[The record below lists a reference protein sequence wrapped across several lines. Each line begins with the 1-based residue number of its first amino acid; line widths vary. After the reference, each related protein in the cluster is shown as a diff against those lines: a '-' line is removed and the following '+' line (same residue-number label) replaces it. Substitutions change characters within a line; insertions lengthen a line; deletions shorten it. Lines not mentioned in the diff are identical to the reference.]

1 MKKYWE
7 LIKNYFPIIGFVL
20 VVLIFSIATNGNLLT
35 TQNLQNL
42 LNQVILTALV
52 SLGSVFVFGTGCFD
66 MSMGGTLCMS
76 AVVGGYVGIATGSI
90 WLMGLACLGVALVL
104 NILKGLFASYVE
116 VPLFIVT
123 IVLGS
128 VLSALVLVIMGDK
141 TTIMLSEGVR
151 PVVEFTQSQKTALNG
166 IALGAYFVLCLFLFN
181 FTRLGREVK
190 LLGGNPVTFRQ
201 TGLNPVRTKMAA
213 FIVGAVGVALAA
225 FVVLMNTRTVSNT
238 TAGSMGTDVMVALVL
253 GGMPLTGG
261 PRSRISAGL
270 IGAATITVLNSGLTM
285 IGLGIAGVQVCRAI
299 IFLIVVYVASMTY
312 RTKLL
317 PR

>member
-1 MKKYWE
+1 MKKYWDV
-7 LIKNYFPIIGFVL
+7 IKNAFPIVGFVL
-20 VVLIFSIATNGNLLT
+20 VIIVFSIATKGNFLSA
-35 TQNLQNL
+35 QNLQNL

-76 AVVGGYVGIATGSI
+76 AVVGGYVGIATGNI
-90 WLMGLACLGVALVL
+90 WLMALACLGVSLVL

-141 TTIMLSEGVR
+141 TTIMLNEAIN
-151 PVVEFTQSQKTALNG
+151 PIVEFTQSQKTTLNA
-166 IALGAYFVLCLFLFN
+166 ISLGAYFVLCLFLFN

-190 LLGGNPVTFRQ
+190 MLGGNQVTFRQ
-201 TGLNPVRTKMAA
+201 TGLNPVRTKMVA
-213 FIVGAVGVALAA
+213 FIVAAVGVALAA
-225 FVVLMNTRTVSNT
+225 FVILMNTRTVSNT
-238 TAGSMGTDVMVALVL
+238 TGGSMGTDVMVALVL

-270 IGAATITVLNSGLTM
+270 VGAATITALNSGLTM
-285 IGLGIAGVQVCRAI
+285 IGLGIAGVQISRAV

>member
-1 MKKYWE
+1 MKKYWDM
-7 LIKNYFPIIGFVL
+7 IKNAFPFVGFFLVIIVFG
-20 VVLIFSIATNGNLLT
+20 IATKGNFLS

-52 SLGSVFVFGTGCFD
+52 SLGSVFIFGTGCFD
-66 MSMGGTLCMS
+66 MSVGGTLCMS
-76 AVVGGYVGIATGSI
+76 AVVGGYVGIATGNI
-90 WLMGLACLGVALVL
+90 WLTALACLAVSLVL

-128 VLSALVLVIMGDK
+128 VLSALVLVLMGDK
-141 TTIMLSEGVR
+141 TTIMLNEAVN
-151 PVVEFTQSQKTALNG
+151 PIVEFTQTQKTVLNA
-166 IALGAYFVLCLFLFN
+166 ISLGAYFVLCLFLFN
-181 FTRLGREVK
+181 FTRLGREIK
-190 LLGGNPVTFRQ
+190 LLGGNQVTFRQ
-201 TGLNPVRTKMAA
+201 TGLNPVRTKMIA

-225 FVVLMNTRTVSNT
+225 FVILMNTRTVSNT
-238 TAGSMGTDVMVALVL
+238 TGGSMGTDVMVALVL

-270 IGAATITVLNSGLTM
+270 IGAATITALNSGLTM
-285 IGLGIAGVQVCRAI
+285 IGLGIAGVQISRAV

>member
-1 MKKYWE
+1 MKKYWDK
-7 LIKNYFPIIGFVL
+7 IKNAFPIVGFVL
-20 VVLIFSIATNGNLLT
+20 VIAVFSIITKGNFLSA
-35 TQNLQNL
+35 QNLQNL

-76 AVVGGYVGIATGSI
+76 AVVGGYVGIATGNI
-90 WLMGLACLGVALVL
+90 WLMALACLGVSLVL

-141 TTIMLSEGVR
+141 TTIMLNEALN
-151 PVVEFTQSQKTALNG
+151 PIVEFTQSQKTVLNAISLVG
-166 IALGAYFVLCLFLFN
+166 YFALCLFLFN

-190 LLGGNPVTFRQ
+190 LLGGNQVTFRQ
-201 TGLNPVRTKMAA
+201 TGLNPVRTKMTA

-225 FVVLMNTRTVSNT
+225 FVILMNTRTVSNT
-238 TAGSMGTDVMVALVL
+238 TGGSMGTDVMVALVL

-270 IGAATITVLNSGLTM
+270 VGAATITALNSGLTM
-285 IGLGIAGVQVCRAI
+285 AGLGIAGVQICRAV